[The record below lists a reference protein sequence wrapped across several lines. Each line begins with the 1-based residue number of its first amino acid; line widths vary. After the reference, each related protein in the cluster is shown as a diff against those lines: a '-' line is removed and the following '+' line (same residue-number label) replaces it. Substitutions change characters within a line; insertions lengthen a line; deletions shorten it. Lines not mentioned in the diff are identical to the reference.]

1 MALKDR
7 TPPTA
12 EEYLEYPSRFSNWG
26 RWGDDDELGTLNHIT
41 DAVRR
46 ESAALVREG
55 RAVSLSRPLD
65 TFASS
70 ANPYPAHHFVA
81 MEGSGGMLDYF
92 GMFIHGVTQ
101 THIDALSH
109 LGAHQHGRDVYWN
122 GKPFGPLRMP
132 SGRRGT
138 IEHWSDGIVTRG
150 VLYDIPRL
158 RGTGWVEVGR
168 PVHGWELVDAAAA
181 SGIEPRAGD
190 AVVIRS
196 GHGAYYAAHPSE
208 RPGFGS
214 PSGVHA
220 SCVEFLY
227 ETDASMLVWDWQD
240 APSDQQGVPNPLPI
254 DHPLHVHNVVLPY
267 MGMPIVDNADLERL
281 AATCA
286 ELGRWEFQ
294 LLVAPLVIEGAT
306 GSPVNPLALM

>member
-1 MALKDR
+1 MALADR

-12 EEYLEYPSRFSNWG
+12 EEYDAYRRRFCNWG

-41 DAVRR
+41 DDTRR
-46 ESAALVREG
+46 RAAALVAAG
-55 RAVSLSRPLD
+55 RTVSLSRPLD
-65 TFASS
+65 TFAGP

-81 MEGSGGMLDYF
+81 MQGSGGMLDYF

-109 LGAHQHGRDVYWN
+109 LGAHGHGGGVYWN

-132 SGRRGT
+132 ADRSGT
-138 IEHWSDGIVTRG
+138 IEHWREGIVTRG

-158 RGTGWVEVGR
+158 RGSGWVEAGR
-168 PVHGWELVDAAAA
+168 PVHGWELADAAAGA
-181 SGIEPRAGD
+181 GVEPRPGD
-190 AVVIRS
+190 AVIIRS
-196 GHGAYYAAHPSE
+196 GHGAYYDAHPDE

-220 SCVEFLY
+220 SCVEYLY

-240 APSDQQGVPNPLPI
+240 APTDQQALPNPLPI
-254 DHPLHVHNVVLPY
+254 DHALHVHNVLLPY
-267 MGMPIVDNADLERL
+267 MGMPIIDNADLEPL
-281 AATCA
+281 AAACA

-294 LLVAPLVIEGAT
+294 LVVAPLVIEGAT
-306 GSPVNPLALM
+306 GSPVNPIAIL